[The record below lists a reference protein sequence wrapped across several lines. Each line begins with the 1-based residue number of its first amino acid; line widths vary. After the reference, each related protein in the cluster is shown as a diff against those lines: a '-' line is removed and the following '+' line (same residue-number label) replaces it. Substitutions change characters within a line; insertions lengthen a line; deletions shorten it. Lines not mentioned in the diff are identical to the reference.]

1 MKKLLGVL
9 LTMAMVIMIALFT
22 MNQGKAANEDLIEI
36 PDAVK
41 SVDIVF
47 GGGDLYV
54 ETWDKEEIGFKVEK
68 GQNSNGFDY
77 QCYVEDSVLYVD
89 GSQKTG
95 NAAKKGDNKVY
106 LYIPID
112 KKFDGFIL
120 VNGNAD
126 AHVENVKCENLQIDA
141 AIGTVD
147 IVGFTTIDANIILG
161 MGTINAEGKITG
173 NADVLC
179 SAGTLNVKVADA
191 ESDHDYLINTSFG
204 KINIG
209 NTSYGMMSEKKIINA
224 TYSKF
229 VIECVAGQINF
240 EFEND

>member
-9 LTMAMVIMIALFT
+9 LTMAVVITIALFT

-36 PDAVK
+36 TDAVK

-47 GGGDLYV
+47 GGGELYV

-77 QCYVEDSVLYVD
+77 QCYVENNVLYVD

-106 LYIPID
+106 LYIPLD

-173 NADVLC
+173 NADAFC
-179 SAGTLNVKVADA
+179 SAGTLNVKLSDA
-191 ESDHDYLINTSFG
+191 ESDHDYLINTTFG
-204 KINIG
+204 KIKIG
-209 NTSYGMMSEKKIINA
+209 KTSYGIMSEKKIINT

-229 VIECVAGQINF
+229 DLECVAGQINF

>member
-22 MNQGKAANEDLIEI
+22 MNQGK
-36 PDAVK
+36 
-41 SVDIVF
+41 
-47 GGGDLYV
+47 
-54 ETWDKEEIGFKVEK
+54 
-68 GQNSNGFDY
+68 
-77 QCYVEDSVLYVD
+77 
-89 GSQKTG
+89 
-95 NAAKKGDNKVY
+95 AAKKGDNKVY

-161 MGTINAEGKITG
+161 MGTINAEGKIAG
-173 NADVLC
+173 NAEV
-179 SAGTLNVKVADA
+179 TMT
-191 ESDHDYLINTSFG
+191 I
-204 KINIG
+204 
-209 NTSYGMMSEKKIINA
+209 
-224 TYSKF
+224 
-229 VIECVAGQINF
+229 
-240 EFEND
+240 

>member
-1 MKKLLGVL
+1 MKKLVGVL
-9 LTMAMVIMIALFT
+9 LTMTMVILITLFT
-22 MNQGKAANEDLIEI
+22 MNQGEAANENLFEI
-36 PDAVK
+36 TDTVK
-41 SVDIVF
+41 SVNIVF
-47 GGGDLYV
+47 GGGNLYV
-54 ETWDKEEIGFKVEK
+54 ETWEKEEIGFKVEK

-89 GSQKTG
+89 GSHKTG
-95 NAAKKGDNKVY
+95 NTAKKGDNKVY

-126 AHVENVKCENLQIDA
+126 AHVENVKCKNLQIDA

-240 EFEND
+240 EFEKD